1 MGAIRNAVRA
11 LIMEDDRMLFIKK
24 ERPEA
29 GVYYVLPGGAHEPN
43 ETLEETLRRECE
55 EELGAALADHRLL
68 CVREYISGNH
78 EYSFI
83 MKKVHAVEFI
93 YVCRLPDPGDVPG
106 GLHADEGQIGI
117 EWLPVRDVIATV
129 EHSYF
134 SKRHRKYV
142 FPQALHDFL
151 GEYFAA
157 NPLEP
162 VASMVYGERG

>member
-1 MGAIRNAVRA
+1 MGEIRNAVRA
-11 LIMEDDRMLFIKK
+11 LIVVDERILFIKK
-24 ERPEA
+24 ELPDA
-29 GVYYVLPGGAHEPN
+29 GVYYVLPGGAQEPN

-55 EELGAALADHRLL
+55 EELGAALAAHRLL

-78 EYSFI
+78 EYSHI
-83 MKKVHAVEFI
+83 TKKVHAVEFI
-93 YVCRLPDPGDVPG
+93 YDCRLPEQGDVPG
-106 GLHADEGQIGI
+106 GAHGDEAQIGI
-117 EWLPVRDVIATV
+117 EWLPVSDVIATV

-162 VASMVYGERG
+162 VASTVFRERG